1 MGIFNKGKEVATVV
15 DSTGGLVEKIGD
27 AFDKN
32 FTNQEEKLEA
42 RNKMM
47 EIFANLVSEI
57 NTLRQAVIVAEA
69 NGSVLQQ
76 NWRPIMMLTFGGII
90 VCTWMVFPIINIF
103 AHSADLSLLIKSLQD
118 AVQFWDVVELGLGGY
133 VIGRS
138 VEKVVDSASKNITI
152 TTGKREK

>member
-69 NGSVLQQ
+69 NGSVLQR